1 MAFFLFA
8 FFSRVGFAVIRG
20 RAWVQPGPGCRA
32 GRPADAFAHGL
43 NCFNFFKLNCF
54 NLNCRNPNCLSMSS
68 TLLTKI
74 LAQRA
79 SQGNGQKASYR
90 E

>member
-1 MAFFLFA
+1 
-8 FFSRVGFAVIRG
+8 VIRG
-20 RAWVQPGPGCRA
+20 RTWVHSGPRCSA

-43 NCFNFFKLNCF
+43 NCFKLNCFNFFKLNCF
-54 NLNCRNPNCLSMSS
+54 KLNCFKLKRRNPNCLSMSS

-74 LAQRA
+74 LAQSA
-79 SQGNGQKASYR
+79 SEGNGQKASYR